1 MSVIQGSFVKGR
13 FRDLL
18 EKKGENSFLFF
29 LYNLICSCITHRWK
43 PLGLF
48 YLSYIK
54 KCIKL
59 LSPLC
64 GRESSCLNKYN
75 CCLFESVHSFLN
87 RVFEMLNYYPVLSP
101 FDELAS
107 QSEQLYAE
115 K

>member
-1 MSVIQGSFVKGR
+1 MSVTPGSFIKGR

-18 EKKGENSFLFF
+18 ERKGENSFLFF
-29 LYNLICSCITHRWK
+29 PYNLIFSCITHRWK

-48 YLSYIK
+48 YLSYII

-64 GRESSCLNKYN
+64 GGESSYLNKYN
-75 CCLFESVHSFLN
+75 SCLFESVHRFLN
-87 RVFEMLNYYPVLSP
+87 RIFEMLNYYPVLSP
-101 FDELAS
+101 FNELAS